1 MEKQQLRYSG
11 QNISISSKRSYKL
24 QLMEK
29 IELGIKR
36 IRWKAF
42 FYEQG
47 SSKYIPKN
55 YGLDSLNFSPNI
67 KKMINLEKD
76 STNLQKTIKFRV
88 TKSSF
93 QLQLEEYIRCRKNI
107 KTILR
112 FAEKGSNVYKIPKKH
127 YEKLVNNVIILQ
139 KF

>member
-1 MEKQQLRYSG
+1 
-11 QNISISSKRSYKL
+11 
-24 QLMEK
+24 MEK

-76 STNLQKTIKFRV
+76 STNLQKNHQIPCNKKFFSAAVRG
-88 TKSSF
+88 
-93 QLQLEEYIRCRKNI
+93 I
-107 KTILR
+107 
-112 FAEKGSNVYKIPKKH
+112 YKM
-127 YEKLVNNVIILQ
+127 
-139 KF
+139 